1 VGIGNCKLI
10 IHGGAGRLEGKVATK
25 EQYRIGLQEAI
36 HPAYETL
43 LEQGARAA
51 VLHAIRLLE
60 SDQIFNA
67 GTGSK
72 LQRDGRVRMSAALM
86 DSKDGIF
93 SGVINIYDVE
103 HPISI
108 ADELRGEVHHLLSG
122 SEATEFARRKGFPF
136 HDPITMSRFIE
147 YRKALR
153 NREKFGTV
161 GAVALDAKGV
171 VCAGT
176 STGGIGNETP
186 GRVSDSASVAGTY
199 ADMVGGV
206 SCTGKGEH
214 IINQAVAAQVIY
226 RLRDGVSLKKIL
238 IDLMK
243 EGASRD
249 HGFGLISLDR
259 KGRFGVRSTKTSISV
274 LYALKD
280 QEHQLDFTNGGKN
293 LIL

>member
-1 VGIGNCKLI
+1 VGNGNCKLI

-43 LEQGARAA
+43 VEQGARAA

-153 NREKFGTV
+153 TREKFGTV

-226 RLRDGVSLKKIL
+226 RLRDGVPLKKIL

-249 HGFGLISLDR
+249 HEFGLISLDR

>member
-1 VGIGNCKLI
+1 MGNGNCKLI

-43 LEQGARAA
+43 VEQGARAA

-153 NREKFGTV
+153 TREKFGTV

-226 RLRDGVSLKKIL
+226 RLRDGVPLKKIL

-249 HGFGLISLDR
+249 HEFGLISLDR
-259 KGRFGVRSTKTSISV
+259 KGRFGVRSTKASISV

>member
-1 VGIGNCKLI
+1 MGNGNCKLI

-43 LEQGARAA
+43 VEQGARAA

-153 NREKFGTV
+153 TREKFGTV

-226 RLRDGVSLKKIL
+226 RLRDGVPLKKIL

-249 HGFGLISLDR
+249 HEFGLISLDR

>member
-1 VGIGNCKLI
+1 MGNGNCKLI

-43 LEQGARAA
+43 VEQGARAA

-153 NREKFGTV
+153 TREKFGTV

-226 RLRDGVSLKKIL
+226 RLRDGVPLKKIL

-243 EGASRD
+243 EGASLD
-249 HGFGLISLDR
+249 HEFGLISLDR

>member
-1 VGIGNCKLI
+1 MGNGKSKLI

-25 EQYRIGLQEAI
+25 EQYRVGLQEAL
-36 HPAYETL
+36 HPAYKTL
-43 LEQGARAA
+43 LQEGSRAA

-60 SDQIFNA
+60 SDPIFNA

-86 DSKDGIF
+86 DSVDSVF

-103 HPISI
+103 HPISV
-108 ADELRGEVHHLLSG
+108 ADSLRGEVHHLLSG
-122 SEATEFARRKGFPF
+122 NEATEYARRKGFPF

-147 YRKALR
+147 YRKALK

-161 GAVALDAKGV
+161 GAVALDEDGI

-199 ADMVGGV
+199 ADEVGGV

-226 RLRDGVSLKKIL
+226 RLRDGVPLKTIL
-238 IDLMK
+238 LDLMK
-243 EGASRD
+243 EGASRN
-249 HGFGLISLDR
+249 HEFGLISLD
-259 KGRFGVRSTKTSISV
+259 KIGRFGVRSTKNSISV

-280 QEHQLDFTNGGKN
+280 SSHELDFTTGRRN

>member
-1 VGIGNCKLI
+1 MGIGNCKLI

-226 RLRDGVSLKKIL
+226 RLRDGVPLKKIL

-249 HGFGLISLDR
+249 HEFGLISLDR
-259 KGRFGVRSTKTSISV
+259 KGRFGVRSTKASISV

-280 QEHQLDFTNGGKN
+280 QERQLDFTNGGKN

>member
-1 VGIGNCKLI
+1 VGNGNCKLI

-226 RLRDGVSLKKIL
+226 RLRDGVPLKKIL

-249 HGFGLISLDR
+249 HEFGLISLDR
-259 KGRFGVRSTKTSISV
+259 KGRFGVRSTKASISV

-280 QEHQLDFTNGGKN
+280 EEYQLDFTNGGKN

>member
-1 VGIGNCKLI
+1 MGKGKCKLI

-25 EQYRIGLQEAI
+25 EQYRLGLSEALG
-36 HPAYETL
+36 PAYETL
-43 LEQGARAA
+43 RTDGSRAA
-51 VLHAIRLLE
+51 VLHAISLLE
-60 SDQIFNA
+60 NDPIFNA

-72 LQRDGRVRMSAALM
+72 LQKDGRVRMSAAIM
-86 DSKDGIF
+86 DSNDGIF

-103 HPISI
+103 HPIDV
-108 ADELRGEVHHLLSG
+108 ADSLRGELHHLLSG
-122 SEATEFARRKGFPF
+122 SEATEYARRKGFPF

-153 NREKFGTV
+153 SRDKFGTV
-161 GAVALDAKGV
+161 GAVALDGDGI

-199 ADMVGGV
+199 ADAVGGV

-214 IINQAVAAQVIY
+214 IINQAVASQVIY
-226 RLRDGVSLKKIL
+226 RLRDMIPLKRIL

-243 EGASRD
+243 EGAARNHD
-249 HGFGLISLDR
+249 FGLISLDGG
-259 KGRFGVRSTKTSISV
+259 GRFGVRSTKASISV

-280 QEHQLDFTNGGKN
+280 DSREIDFTNGGRN
-293 LIL
+293 LML

>member
-1 VGIGNCKLI
+1 VGNGNCKLI

-43 LEQGARAA
+43 VEQGARAA

-153 NREKFGTV
+153 TREKFGTV

-226 RLRDGVSLKKIL
+226 RLRDGVPLKKIL

-249 HGFGLISLDR
+249 HEFGLISLDR

-280 QEHQLDFTNGGKN
+280 QDHQLDFTNGGKN

>member
-1 VGIGNCKLI
+1 MGNGKSKLI

-25 EQYRIGLQEAI
+25 EQYRVGLQEAL

-43 LEQGARAA
+43 VEEGARAA

-60 SDQIFNA
+60 SDPIFNA

-86 DSKDGIF
+86 DSVDSIF

-103 HPISI
+103 HPISV
-108 ADELRGEVHHLLSG
+108 ADSLRGEVHHLLSG
-122 SEATEFARRKGFPF
+122 NEATEYARRKGFPF

-147 YRKALR
+147 YRKALK

-161 GAVALDAKGV
+161 GAVALDENGI

-199 ADMVGGV
+199 ADDVGGV

-226 RLRDGVSLKKIL
+226 RLKDGIPLKTIL
-238 IDLMK
+238 LDLMK
-243 EGASRD
+243 EGASRN
-249 HGFGLISLDR
+249 HEFGLISLDR
-259 KGRFGVRSTKTSISV
+259 NGRFGVRSTKSSISV

-280 QEHQLDFTNGGKN
+280 SSNELDFTKGRRN

>member
-1 VGIGNCKLI
+1 VGNGNCKLI
-10 IHGGAGRLEGKVATK
+10 IHGGAGRLEGKVATT
-25 EQYRIGLQEAI
+25 EQYWIGLQEAI

-43 LEQGARAA
+43 VEQGARAA

-60 SDQIFNA
+60 KDPIFNA

-72 LQRDGRVRMSAALM
+72 LQKDGRVRMSAGLM
-86 DSKDGIF
+86 DSLDGIF
-93 SGVINIYDVE
+93 SGVINIFDVE
-103 HPISI
+103 HPISV
-108 ADELRGEVHHLLSG
+108 ADSLRAEVHHLLSG
-122 SEATEFARRKGFPF
+122 NEATEYARRKGFPF

-161 GAVALDAKGV
+161 GAVALDIEGNI
-171 VCAGT
+171 CAGT

-199 ADMVGGV
+199 ADTVGGV

-226 RLRDGVSLKKIL
+226 RLKDGIPLKKIL
-238 IDLMK
+238 IELTK
-243 EGASRD
+243 EGARRK
-249 HGFGLISLDR
+249 HEFGLISLDG
-259 KGRFGVRSTKTSISV
+259 KGKFGVRSTKSSIRV

-280 QEHQLDFTNGGKN
+280 EEHQLDFTNGGRN

>member
-1 VGIGNCKLI
+1 MGNGKCKLI

-25 EQYRIGLQEAI
+25 EQYRVGLQEAL

-43 LEQGARAA
+43 LQEGARAA

-60 SDQIFNA
+60 SDPIFNA

-86 DSKDGIF
+86 DSVDSVF

-103 HPISI
+103 HPISV
-108 ADELRGEVHHLLSG
+108 ADSLRGEVHHLLSG
-122 SEATEFARRKGFPF
+122 NEATEYARRKGFPF

-147 YRKALR
+147 YRKALK

-161 GAVALDAKGV
+161 GAVALDEDGI

-199 ADMVGGV
+199 ADEVGGV

-226 RLRDGVSLKKIL
+226 RLRDGVPLKGIL
-238 IDLMK
+238 LDLMK
-243 EGASRD
+243 EGASRN
-249 HGFGLISLDR
+249 HEFGLISLD
-259 KGRFGVRSTKTSISV
+259 KNGHFGVRSTKNSISV

-280 QEHQLDFTNGGKN
+280 ASHELDFTTGRRN

>member
-1 VGIGNCKLI
+1 MGNGNCKLI

-43 LEQGARAA
+43 VEQGARAA

-153 NREKFGTV
+153 TREKFGTV

-226 RLRDGVSLKKIL
+226 RLRDGVPLKKIL

-249 HGFGLISLDR
+249 HEFGLISLDR

-280 QEHQLDFTNGGKN
+280 QDHQLDFTNGGKN

>member
-1 VGIGNCKLI
+1 M
-10 IHGGAGRLEGKVATK
+10 
-25 EQYRIGLQEAI
+25 QEAI

-43 LEQGARAA
+43 VEQGARAA

-60 SDQIFNA
+60 KDPIFNA

-72 LQRDGRVRMSAALM
+72 LQKDGRVRMSAGLM
-86 DSKDGIF
+86 DSLDGIF
-93 SGVINIYDVE
+93 SGVINIFDVE
-103 HPISI
+103 HPISV
-108 ADELRGEVHHLLSG
+108 ADSLRAEVHHLLSG
-122 SEATEFARRKGFPF
+122 NEATEYARRKGFPF

-161 GAVALDAKGV
+161 GAVALDIEGNI
-171 VCAGT
+171 CAGT

-199 ADMVGGV
+199 ADTVGGV

-226 RLRDGVSLKKIL
+226 RLKDGIPLKKIL
-238 IDLMK
+238 IELTK
-243 EGASRD
+243 EGARRK
-249 HGFGLISLDR
+249 HEFGLISLDG
-259 KGRFGVRSTKTSISV
+259 KGKFGVRSTKSSIRV

-280 QEHQLDFTNGGKN
+280 EEHQLDFTNGGRN

>member
-1 VGIGNCKLI
+1 MGNGNCKLI

-43 LEQGARAA
+43 VEQGARAA

-153 NREKFGTV
+153 TREKFGTV
-161 GAVALDAKGV
+161 GAVALDAKGM

-226 RLRDGVSLKKIL
+226 RLRDGVPLKKIL

-249 HGFGLISLDR
+249 HEFGLISLDR

>member
-1 VGIGNCKLI
+1 MGNGNCKLI

-43 LEQGARAA
+43 VEQGARAA

-153 NREKFGTV
+153 TREKFGTV

-226 RLRDGVSLKKIL
+226 RLRDGVPLKKIL

-249 HGFGLISLDR
+249 HEFGLISLDR

-280 QEHQLDFTNGGKN
+280 QEHQFDFTNGGKN

>member
-1 VGIGNCKLI
+1 VGNGNCKLI

-43 LEQGARAA
+43 VEQGARAA

-153 NREKFGTV
+153 TREKFGTV

-226 RLRDGVSLKKIL
+226 RLRDGVPLKKIL
-238 IDLMK
+238 IDLIK
-243 EGASRD
+243 EGASLD
-249 HGFGLISLDR
+249 HEFGLISLDR
-259 KGRFGVRSTKTSISV
+259 KGRFGVRSTKSSISV

>member
-1 VGIGNCKLI
+1 VGNGNCKLI

-43 LEQGARAA
+43 VEQGARAA

-153 NREKFGTV
+153 TREKFGTV
-161 GAVALDAKGV
+161 GAVALDAKGM

-226 RLRDGVSLKKIL
+226 RLRDGVPLKKIL

-249 HGFGLISLDR
+249 HEFGLISLDR

>member
-1 VGIGNCKLI
+1 MGNGNCKLI

-153 NREKFGTV
+153 TREKFGTV

-226 RLRDGVSLKKIL
+226 RLRDGVPLKKIL

-249 HGFGLISLDR
+249 HEFGLISLDR

-280 QEHQLDFTNGGKN
+280 QDHQLDFTNGGKN

>member
-1 VGIGNCKLI
+1 MGNGNCKLI

-122 SEATEFARRKGFPF
+122 SETTEFARRKCFPF

-226 RLRDGVSLKKIL
+226 RLRDGVPLKKIL

-249 HGFGLISLDR
+249 HEFGLISLDR
-259 KGRFGVRSTKTSISV
+259 KGRFGVRSTKASISV

-280 QEHQLDFTNGGKN
+280 EEYQLDFTNGGKN

>member
-1 VGIGNCKLI
+1 MGNGNCKLI

-43 LEQGARAA
+43 VEQGARAA

-153 NREKFGTV
+153 TREKFGTV

-226 RLRDGVSLKKIL
+226 RLRDGVPLKKIL

-249 HGFGLISLDR
+249 HEFGLISLDR
-259 KGRFGVRSTKTSISV
+259 KGRFGVRSTKSSISV

>member
-1 VGIGNCKLI
+1 MGNGNCKLI

-43 LEQGARAA
+43 VEQGARAA

-153 NREKFGTV
+153 TREKFGTV

-226 RLRDGVSLKKIL
+226 RLRDGVPLKKIL

-249 HGFGLISLDR
+249 HEFGLISLDR
-259 KGRFGVRSTKTSISV
+259 KGRFGVRSTKASISV

-280 QEHQLDFTNGGKN
+280 QERQLDFTNGGKN